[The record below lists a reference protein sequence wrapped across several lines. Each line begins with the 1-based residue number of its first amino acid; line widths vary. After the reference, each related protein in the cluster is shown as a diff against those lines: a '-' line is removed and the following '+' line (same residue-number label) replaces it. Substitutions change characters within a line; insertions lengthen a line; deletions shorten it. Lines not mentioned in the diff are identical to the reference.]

1 MKKITLTLLL
11 STFLLSVFAQKALI
25 SGPMLGYVEHF
36 EALVW
41 AELSQ
46 KVKKAEIKYWEK
58 GKPSTAVTQRYE
70 GILQQPFNPIKFVL
84 VGLKL
89 NQTYDYQLVLDGKT
103 QTLPYA
109 TSFTTKELWEYRKP
123 APDFTFLAGSCSYV
137 NDTIYDRPG
146 KPYGS
151 DYEIFDV
158 MGNTPASF
166 CLWLGDNTYTREV
179 DFSSRYGMNYRYSHT
194 RKLPNMQKLWAS
206 MSHYATWDDHDYGP
220 NNANKSYRFKAES
233 RQLFQN
239 YWGNPSFG
247 QKGEGIHTMIRYAD
261 CEFFMLDDRYFR
273 SDDSMLDSING
284 KPNPDKRMIG
294 AEQMDWLKNYL
305 LQSEAPFKFVCIG
318 TQAMNDVTPF
328 DALRHYPIE
337 YYDLIDFITIHKIKG
352 VMFMSGDCHHSIVVK
367 KERKGTYPLYDIVGS
382 AFTSGIYKLSK
393 DEKEKLNYVKSSL
406 VEEHNFSKI
415 SVSGERGNRRVKV
428 EFVNKEG
435 KTVGDFSVGEK
446 ELK

>member
-1 MKKITLTLLL
+1 
-11 STFLLSVFAQKALI
+11 
-25 SGPMLGYVEHF
+25 
-36 EALVW
+36 
-41 AELSQ
+41 
-46 KVKKAEIKYWEK
+46 
-58 GKPSTAVTQRYE
+58 
-70 GILQQPFNPIKFVL
+70 
-84 VGLKL
+84 
-89 NQTYDYQLVLDGKT
+89 
-103 QTLPYA
+103 
-109 TSFTTKELWEYRKP
+109 
-123 APDFTFLAGSCSYV
+123 
-137 NDTIYDRPG
+137 
-146 KPYGS
+146 
-151 DYEIFDV
+151 
-158 MGNTPASF
+158 
-166 CLWLGDNTYTREV
+166 
-179 DFSSRYGMNYRYSHT
+179 
-194 RKLPNMQKLWAS
+194 
-206 MSHYATWDDHDYGP
+206 
-220 NNANKSYRFKAES
+220 
-233 RQLFQN
+233 
-239 YWGNPSFG
+239 
-247 QKGEGIHTMIRYAD
+247 
-261 CEFFMLDDRYFR
+261 
-273 SDDSMLDSING
+273 
-284 KPNPDKRMIG
+284 MIG